1 MNISLKQLRLFVAVV
16 QAGNLAEAAER
27 LFITKAAAS
36 MSLQELEKQLDC
48 RLFDR
53 VRNRLQLNTQG
64 AQLLPL
70 ADELL
75 QRLDTIE
82 HLFQRSDRASGVLR
96 IGASHTI
103 GNYLLPRLLADF
115 LQNHPDVDFKI
126 EISNTRTLVEQLADF
141 RLDMALLEG
150 NSSDSNLCLQ
160 EWMPDS
166 MHVVAAPNHP
176 LALTGRLNMADLEQQ
191 RWLLRE
197 PGSGSREQ
205 FQRLIGSHLQSWQA
219 GLELNTTE
227 SILNAVAAGLGLCLL
242 SGLAATAAVQDGRV
256 VVLDLQPGIQRP
268 LRLAWHKEKYLHPV
282 LAEFIEFC
290 HHWPPRSGR

>member
-1 MNISLKQLRLFVAVV
+1 MNISFKQLRLLVTLV
-16 QAGNLAEAAER
+16 QAGNLAAAAER
-27 LFITKAAAS
+27 LCITKAAAS

-115 LQNHPDVDFKI
+115 LQCHPDVDFKVD
-126 EISNTRTLVEQLADF
+126 ISNTRTLVGQLADF

-150 NSSDSNLCLQ
+150 SSSDSNLCLQ

-166 MHVVAAPNHP
+166 MQVVAAPNHP
-176 LALTGRLNMADLEQQ
+176 LAEAGRLGMADLEQQ

-205 FQRLIGSHLQSWQA
+205 FQRLIGSHLQSWQP

-242 SGLAATAAVQDGRV
+242 SGFATTAAVKDGRV
-256 VVLDLQPGIQRP
+256 VVLDLQPGILRP

-282 LAEFIEFC
+282 LAEFIDFC
-290 HHWPPRSGR
+290 HHWSPRGGQ

>member
-27 LFITKAAAS
+27 LFISKAAAS

-115 LQNHPDVDFKI
+115 LQCHPDVDFKVD
-126 EISNTRTLVEQLADF
+126 ISNTRTLVGQLADF

-150 NSSDSNLCLQ
+150 SSSDSNLCLQ

-166 MHVVAAPNHP
+166 MQVVAAPNHP
-176 LALTGRLNMADLEQQ
+176 LAQAGRLGMADLEQQ

-205 FQRLIGSHLQSWQA
+205 FQRLIGSHLQSWQP

-242 SGLAATAAVQDGRV
+242 SGLATTAAVKDGRV
-256 VVLDLQPGIQRP
+256 VVLDLQPGILRP

-282 LAEFIEFC
+282 LAEFIDFC
-290 HHWPPRSGR
+290 HHWPPRGGQ

>member
-1 MNISLKQLRLFVAVV
+1 MNITLKQLRLFVAVA
-16 QAGNLAEAAER
+16 QAGNLAEAASR

-82 HLFQRSDRASGVLR
+82 HLFQRSDRANGVLH

-103 GNYLLPRLLADF
+103 GNYLLPRLIADF
-115 LQNHPDVDFKI
+115 AQLHPHIEFKV
-126 EISNTRTLVEQLADF
+126 EISNTQTVVSQLTDF

-150 NSSDSNLCLQ
+150 TLSDGNLCQQ
-160 EWMPDS
+160 EWMPDR
-166 MHVVAAPNHP
+166 MLVVAAPDHP
-176 LALTGRLNMADLEQQ
+176 LARAGRLCMADLEQQ

-197 PGSGSREQ
+197 QGSGSREQ
-205 FQRLIGSHLQSWQA
+205 FHRLIGSHLQSWQP

-227 SILNAVAAGLGLCLL
+227 SILNAVACGLGLCLL
-242 SGLAATAAVQDGRV
+242 SGLATAAAVRDGRV
-256 VVLDLQPGIQRP
+256 VALDLQPEIQRP
-268 LRLAWHKEKYLHPV
+268 LRLAWNKEKYLHPV
-282 LAEFIEFC
+282 LAEFIAFC
-290 HHWPPRSGR
+290 HRSSPSVE

>member
-1 MNISLKQLRLFVAVV
+1 MNITLKQLRLFVAVV
-16 QAGNLAEAAER
+16 QAGNLAEAASR

-82 HLFQRSDRASGVLR
+82 HLFQCSDRANGVLH

-103 GNYLLPRLLADF
+103 GNYLLPRLIADF
-115 LQNHPDVDFKI
+115 SRLHPHVEFKV
-126 EISNTRTLVEQLADF
+126 EISNTRTVVGQLTDF

-150 NSSDSNLCLQ
+150 TLSDGNLCQQ
-160 EWMPDS
+160 EWMPDR
-166 MHVVAAPNHP
+166 MLVVAAPDHP
-176 LALTGRLNMADLEQQ
+176 LARAGRLCMADLEQQ

-197 PGSGSREQ
+197 QGSGSREQ
-205 FQRLIGSHLQSWQA
+205 FQRLIGSHLQSWQP

-227 SILNAVAAGLGLCLL
+227 SILNAVACGLGLCLL
-242 SGLAATAAVQDGRV
+242 SGLATAAAVRDGRV
-256 VVLDLQPGIQRP
+256 VALDLQPEIQRP
-268 LRLAWHKEKYLHPV
+268 LRLAWNKEKYLHPV
-282 LAEFIEFC
+282 LAEFIAFC
-290 HHWPPRSGR
+290 HLNTPGVA

>member
-1 MNISLKQLRLFVAVV
+1 MNITLKQLRLFVAVV
-16 QAGNLAEAAER
+16 QAGNLAEAASR

-82 HLFQRSDRASGVLR
+82 HLFQSSDRANGVLH

-103 GNYLLPRLLADF
+103 GNYLLPRLIADF
-115 LQNHPDVDFKI
+115 SRLHPHVEFKV
-126 EISNTRTLVEQLADF
+126 EISNTRTVVGQLTDF

-150 NSSDSNLCLQ
+150 TLSDGNLCQQ
-160 EWMPDS
+160 EWMPDR
-166 MHVVAAPNHP
+166 MLVVAAPDHP
-176 LALTGRLNMADLEQQ
+176 LARAGRLCMADLEQQ

-197 PGSGSREQ
+197 QGSGSREQ
-205 FQRLIGSHLQSWQA
+205 FQRLIGSHLQSWQP

-227 SILNAVAAGLGLCLL
+227 SILNAVACGLGLCLL
-242 SGLAATAAVQDGRV
+242 SGLATAAAVRDGRV
-256 VVLDLQPGIQRP
+256 VVLDLQPEIQRP
-268 LRLAWHKEKYLHPV
+268 LRLAWNKEKYLHPV
-282 LAEFIEFC
+282 LAEFIAFC
-290 HHWPPRSGR
+290 HLNTPGVA